1 MTVSQFL
8 DRNLSSAIEQLLD
21 GKSFAILQCLS
32 QVLQYR
38 VRCFP
43 SDQSA
48 LAQEDEAVSAATER
62 TEGSGMLTFFSV
74 GFVGVGSVGVGSVG
88 VGSVGVGSVLSGDL
102 GGVAVVGMAA
112 FSAA

>member
-88 VGSVGVGSVLSGDL
+88 VGSVLSGDL